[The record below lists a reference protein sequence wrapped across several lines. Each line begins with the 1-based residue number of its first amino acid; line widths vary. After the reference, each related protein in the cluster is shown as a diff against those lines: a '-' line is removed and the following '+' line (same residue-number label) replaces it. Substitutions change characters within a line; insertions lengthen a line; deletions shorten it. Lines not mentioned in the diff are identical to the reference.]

1 MSYNPKKE
9 TIYLYLVQISNMV
22 VPLLVIPYLTSV
34 FGVEYYGKLSYAQVV
49 SLIALFFVDFGFNYS
64 AAKEIGSN
72 RESAAAVNKIYTN
85 VQCIKTAIYFL
96 VISVVFSLTLFLKQS
111 EIDNDLLLIGALSAI
126 SSIVSPVWLFQGIGK
141 LSLVAI
147 PNLIVRLLSLVF
159 IFTFVH
165 DRSDIIMAAIIQLCS
180 PFFAGLFVIVI
191 VWRNNIAKFDRT
203 LFSYS
208 FSKTLVSESFH
219 NYSASFLT
227 LGFTYFNPLLIKYFL
242 GDFALGLYSL
252 ADKLV
257 TILRQLYTPI
267 VQANF
272 SQVCA
277 LYKKDM
283 ILEVSIKLR
292 KIFLFFV
299 ALSLIAFVSNFF
311 VGQYVL
317 SVFFARGYGLEEII
331 QVNHLISIMIF
342 TQFIISISLILVN
355 LIIVPS
361 GNSHYL
367 KRVYA
372 LAFVLYL
379 VIVYFMVKLIGVYG
393 VALTITIIESFIIIL
408 FSLFVFKQKL
418 VRLI

>member
-1 MSYNPKKE
+1 
-9 TIYLYLVQISNMV
+9 
-22 VPLLVIPYLTSV
+22 
-34 FGVEYYGKLSYAQVV
+34 
-49 SLIALFFVDFGFNYS
+49 
-64 AAKEIGSN
+64 
-72 RESAAAVNKIYTN
+72 
-85 VQCIKTAIYFL
+85 
-96 VISVVFSLTLFLKQS
+96 
-111 EIDNDLLLIGALSAI
+111 
-126 SSIVSPVWLFQGIGK
+126 WLFQGIGK

-219 NYSASFLT
+219 NFSASFLT

-317 SVFFARGYGLEEII
+317 SVFFAR
-331 QVNHLISIMIF
+331 
-342 TQFIISISLILVN
+342 
-355 LIIVPS
+355 
-361 GNSHYL
+361 
-367 KRVYA
+367 
-372 LAFVLYL
+372 
-379 VIVYFMVKLIGVYG
+379 
-393 VALTITIIESFIIIL
+393 
-408 FSLFVFKQKL
+408 
-418 VRLI
+418 